1 MKADYTPSNPSLL
14 ERGKIEN
21 AFFFFTFSGESIDL
35 SSSLLPT
42 SYPTGDPSAFALP
55 VFLEEPADAFATRAR
70 AALLK
75 CRAAHALE
83 ADFECNGDIVSEG
96 DGFNSSELVDPET
109 SSRYVEATLRVTKD
123 HVQDVLGEFECRC
136 RAKSSRGDALSR
148 TAVVR
153 RACKSQDRSPE
164 NVKGNV
170 KMCLAKTFARYE
182 TLDEIER

>member
-55 VFLEEPADAFATRAR
+55 VFLEEPSDAFATRAR

-83 ADFECNGDIVSEG
+83 AYFECNGDIVSEG

-109 SSRYVEATLRVTKD
+109 SSRYVEATLQVTKD

-153 RACKSQDRSPE
+153 RACKSCQLS
-164 NVKGNV
+164 
-170 KMCLAKTFARYE
+170 
-182 TLDEIER
+182 I

>member
-1 MKADYTPSNPSLL
+1 MKADYTPSNPGLL
-14 ERGKIEN
+14 ERGGKIEN
-21 AFFFFTFSGESIDL
+21 AFFFFFPFSGESIDL

-70 AALLK
+70 AALLR

-153 RACKSQDRSPE
+153 RACKSSLNLTPSVYRVS
-164 NVKGNV
+164 
-170 KMCLAKTFARYE
+170 
-182 TLDEIER
+182 